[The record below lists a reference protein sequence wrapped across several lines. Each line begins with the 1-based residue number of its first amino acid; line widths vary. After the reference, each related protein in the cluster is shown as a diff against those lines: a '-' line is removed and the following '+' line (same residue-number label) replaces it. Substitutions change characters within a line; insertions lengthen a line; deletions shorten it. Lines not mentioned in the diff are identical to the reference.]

1 MEWVITIIQSLINVK
16 AVMFAVVATQF
27 VKRILPAKELTN
39 GENPT
44 RFHKWTVKDGPLL
57 TRVVP
62 LLPML
67 FAVVMT
73 FFLERD
79 SRYTL
84 EDFIRGVASGAF
96 AGYTYSTTK
105 TLIFGG

>member
-27 VKRILPAKELTN
+27 VKRLLPPKELPA
-39 GENPT
+39 GETPS
-44 RFHKWTVKDGPLL
+44 RWHKWTVKDGPVV
-57 TRVVP
+57 TRVIP
-62 LLPML
+62 LLPMV
-67 FAVVMT
+67 FAVIMT